1 MRMDRI
7 SQIPQNKFMADV
19 SKSSTLKDSAISEE
33 IASFKGS
40 CYSKAK
46 QASELA
52 DNV

>member
-1 MRMDRI
+1 MANV
-7 SQIPQNKFMADV
+7 SQ
-19 SKSSTLKDSAISEE
+19 STSLKDSAISEE

-52 DNV
+52 DNCQ